1 MIQFDSAMFHPTK
14 YLATLLTTVALLSLC
29 PPAFSREAGESLRGC
44 NKGEEKDAVVCI
56 GSDENRSSGLEDD
69 IQSDLET
76 AAKRMS
82 FAPKFALGANL
93 GGLLSGATVSVEASA
108 GVSRHLSID
117 AVARYNPW
125 FEASRQR
132 SVAFGTRWWPWYVYS
147 GWWVSGKARYQEF
160 NTVEELSTEGDRY
173 GGSLS
178 VGYSRL
184 LGKHF
189 NLDVGFGM
197 WGGYESYSVYECET
211 CGSIR
216 EQGENYFLR
225 ADEFIIALTYIF

>member
-1 MIQFDSAMFHPTK
+1 MFTSTK
-14 YLATLLTTVALLSLC
+14 YLANLLTTVALLSLC
-29 PPAFSREAGESLRGC
+29 PPAFSREAGESLRSC
-44 NKGEEKDAVVCI
+44 DKGEEKDAVVYV
-56 GSDENRSSGLEDD
+56 GDDENRSSGSEDD
-69 IQSDLET
+69 SLPGLET
-76 AAKRMS
+76 VAKRMS
-82 FAPKFALGANL
+82 FAPKFALSTNF

-117 AVARYNPW
+117 AAARYNPW

-132 SVAFGTRWWPWYVYS
+132 SVALGTRWWPWYVYS
-147 GWWVSGKARYQEF
+147 GWWLSGKARYQEF
-160 NTVEELSTEGDRY
+160 NAVEEFSTEGDRY

-211 CGSIR
+211 CGAIR

>member
-1 MIQFDSAMFHPTK
+1 MFTSTK
-14 YLATLLTTVALLSLC
+14 YLANLLTTVALLSLC
-29 PPAFSREAGESLRGC
+29 PPAFSREAGESLHSC
-44 NKGEEKDAVVCI
+44 DEGEEKDVVVYI
-56 GSDENRSSGLEDD
+56 GDDENCSSGSEDD
-69 IQSDLET
+69 SMSDLET
-76 AAKRMS
+76 AAKRIS
-82 FAPKFALGANL
+82 FAPKFALSTNF

-117 AVARYNPW
+117 AAARYNPW

-132 SVAFGTRWWPWYVYS
+132 SVALGTRWWPWYVYS
-147 GWWVSGKARYQEF
+147 GWWLSGKARYQEF
-160 NTVEELSTEGDRY
+160 NAVEEFSTEGDRY

-211 CGSIR
+211 CGTIR

>member
-1 MIQFDSAMFHPTK
+1 MFDSAMFYPTK

-29 PPAFSREAGESLRGC
+29 PPASAREAGESLHDGG
-44 NKGEEKDAVVCI
+44 KGEGIGESRASESESGDLDLDCTIEASDAAM
-56 GSDENRSSGLEDD
+56 GHL
-69 IQSDLET
+69 
-76 AAKRMS
+76 S
-82 FAPKFALGANL
+82 FSPKFAIGANL

-108 GVSRHLSID
+108 GVSRHFSID
-117 AVARYNPW
+117 AAARYNPW

-132 SVAFGTRWWPWYVYS
+132 SVALGTRWWPWYVYS
-147 GWWVSGKARYQEF
+147 GWWFSGKARYQEF
-160 NTVEELSTEGDRY
+160 NAVEDLSTEGDRY
-173 GGSLS
+173 GGSIS

-189 NLDVGFGM
+189 NLDIGFGM

-211 CGSIR
+211 CGAIR
-216 EQGENYFLR
+216 EQGEKYFLR